1 MNHRHTQGLTAAA
14 ATLLATLPLGSLFL
28 SLSWFVYGAL
38 VIAIVEG
45 CAMLAR
51 QARGPL
57 WAQVLAMLAG
67 LLMFLTLRFPS
78 GEEYIGFIPSG
89 HTFTN
94 FNDLLVEA
102 GDQIRS
108 SSVPV
113 NDFPGISLLTVL
125 GIGMVMLL
133 VDIAAVGLRR
143 PALAGLPM
151 LALYSVPVAI
161 MPNGLSFIA
170 FLAGAIGFIWLL
182 ISDSVDRVRRFG
194 RRFTGEGR
202 DVDVWESSPLSSA
215 GRRLGAI
222 GIIVALLVPL
232 AIPTP
237 TPDWLTGVNGVG
249 GEGGDGSGGGGAG
262 VDLTGFLIGN
272 LNRERSFVMAKV
284 TTNDPSPFYLRI
296 GVADQI
302 SLKGFKS
309 SGLPRGQ
316 SLGEIPG
323 DYSPPTIT
331 GVTSER
337 FRAQVAVQN
346 LSVNLAPLYTTL
358 VSMNGLTNAWVYDG
372 ASEQVFSDREQISGH
387 TYDFEY
393 VHAKYT
399 PESLRSVGELP
410 AGARP
415 LAQVPPIASVSQ
427 KVAELTQ
434 GKSNEYDRVRAIYDF
449 FQDPAQNFKY
459 SLQTKPGS
467 SDAEIVNF
475 LANREGFCV
484 QYAAAMAWLVRVA
497 GYPARMAFG
506 FTRGTAAG
514 GQYTLTNFNLHA
526 WTEVYF
532 PQVGWVPF
540 DATPSA
546 AVSGSVQ
553 EPWYADPRAVTP
565 TDSPE
570 PEVTDKG
577 QPTASP
583 TVVGQPGGGSGGES
597 ATGLAIS
604 PWLIAGVALAAL
616 IVALMFVPAWRRR
629 SLRRQRR
636 ALSGD
641 LAVLD
646 ADHRLTPARAA
657 GPPRDVPLTDP
668 AAIDAAR
675 RDAHA
680 AWDELRDTMIDF
692 QVEVNDAETPRA
704 TIDRLNTLLTDGA
717 PLVAPAPEGD
727 VVATGVPRQRAP
739 RHAAPLRDQTML
751 LSRAEERARYARRP
765 LHPYGLDGA
774 VGAVRDALAARATRW
789 QRLSAR
795 VLPRS
800 VLRRWHASWDGMM
813 ERGSARL
820 TTAREAL
827 ATVNPRRLLA
837 RSAR

>member
-1 MNHRHTQGLTAAA
+1 VNHRHTQGLTAAA
-14 ATLLATLPLGSLFL
+14 ATLLATLPLASLFL

-45 CAMLAR
+45 CAMLVR

-57 WAQVLAMLAG
+57 WAQALAMFAG
-67 LLMFLTLRFPS
+67 LLLFLTLRFPS
-78 GEEYIGFIPSG
+78 GEEYVGFIPSG
-89 HTFTN
+89 RTFLH

-102 GDQIRS
+102 GAQIRS
-108 SSVPV
+108 ESVPV

-133 VDIAAVGLRR
+133 VDVAAVGLRR

-161 MPNGLSFIA
+161 LPNGLSFIA

-222 GIIVALLVPL
+222 GIVVALLVPL
-232 AIPTP
+232 VIPTH
-237 TPDWLTGVNGVG
+237 TPDWLSGVNGAG
-249 GEGGDGSGGGGAG
+249 GENGNGNGPPNGTS
-262 VDLTGFLIGN
+262 VDLTGFLTGN
-272 LNRERSFVMAKV
+272 LNRDRQFVMAKV
-284 TTNDPSPFYLRI
+284 TTNDPAPFYLRI
-296 GVADQI
+296 GVADQV
-302 SLKGFKS
+302 SLKGFTS
-309 SGLPRGQ
+309 HSVSGR
-316 SLGEIPG
+316 SLSEIDASYAAPAMA
-323 DYSPPTIT
+323 
-331 GVTSER
+331 GVTSQR
-337 FRAQVAVQN
+337 YHAQVAAQD
-346 LSVNLAPLYTTL
+346 LAIQLAPLYTQL
-358 VSMNGLTNAWVYDG
+358 VGVSGLSDAWSYE
-372 ASEQVFSDREQISGH
+372 ASSGQVFSSRERISGR
-387 TYDFEY
+387 TYDFDF
-393 VHAKYT
+393 VHVNYT
-399 PESLRSVGELP
+399 PEALRAVGPMP

-415 LAQVPPIASVSQ
+415 LTEVPAIESVSQ
-427 KVAELTQ
+427 KVAEITA
-434 GKSNEYDRVRAIYDF
+434 GKTTEYDQVLAIYNF
-449 FQDPAQNFKY
+449 FQDPKENFRY
-459 SLQTKPGS
+459 SLQTRPGS

-506 FTRGTAAG
+506 FTRGTASG
-514 GQYTLTNFNLHA
+514 GTYTLTNFNLHS

-540 DATPSA
+540 DATPA
-546 AVSGSVQ
+546 GVVSGTVR
-553 EPWYADPRAVTP
+553 EPWFSEPGAVTP
-565 TDSPE
+565 TGAPE
-570 PEVTDKG
+570 TDNPRP
-577 QPTASP
+577 QNEPTPTAPALPGSNH
-583 TVVGQPGGGSGGES
+583 GGG
-597 ATGLAIS
+597 APTGTAIS
-604 PWLIAGVALAAL
+604 PWLVGGVALAAL
-616 IVALMFVPAWRRR
+616 IVALMWVPALRRR

-641 LAVLD
+641 LALLD
-646 ADHRLTPARAA
+646 AGNRLTTARAA

-692 QVEVNDAETPRA
+692 QVEVDDAETPRA
-704 TIDRLNTLLTDGA
+704 TIERLNTLLDEVA

-727 VVATGVPRQRAP
+727 IVTSGSVPRQRGG
-739 RHAAPLRDQTML
+739 RHTAPLRDQTAL
-751 LSRAEERARYARRP
+751 LSRAEERARYAKRP
-765 LHPYGLDGA
+765 LHPYGLDAA
-774 VGAVRDALAARATRW
+774 VGAVRDALVARATRW

-800 VLRRWHASWDGMM
+800 VLRRWHASWDGWL

-820 TTAREAL
+820 TRAREAL